1 MTVIYTA
8 QKPAAH
14 MSRRFIMLLGE
25 AYCFLAFCAL
35 MASVSIGVTLNRS
48 PQIP

>member
-8 QKPAAH
+8 QKPAARV
-14 MSRRFIMLLGE
+14 SRRFIMLLGE

-48 PQIP
+48 PQMP

>member
-1 MTVIYTA
+1 MTSKDIT
-8 QKPAAH
+8 QKPAARV
-14 MSRRFIMLLGE
+14 SRRFIMPLGE